1 MRCAIYTRVSTDNQ
15 AKKEYNSC
23 EAQEEKIMAFIKS
36 LNNWKILK
44 IYSDPI
50 YSGTNLNRL
59 ALQKLLEEI
68 RRRKIMAWIC
78 HD

>member
-1 MRCAIYTRVSTDNQ
+1 MRCAIYTRVSTDTQ
-15 AKKEYNSC
+15 ADKEFSSC

-36 LNNWKILK
+36 QNNWKILK